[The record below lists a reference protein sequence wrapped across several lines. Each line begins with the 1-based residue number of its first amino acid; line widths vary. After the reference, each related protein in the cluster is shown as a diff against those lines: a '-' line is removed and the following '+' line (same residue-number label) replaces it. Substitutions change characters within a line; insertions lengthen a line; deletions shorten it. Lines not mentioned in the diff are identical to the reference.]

1 MNTSDPGV
9 AIILLN
15 WNGREDTL
23 ACLASLNSVDYSN
36 FRVLVVDNGSTDGSP
51 NAIRSRFPDVVVLEL
66 GHNLGFVQGNN
77 IGLGWAIGKG
87 FDFALLLNNDTWVS
101 PEFLT
106 LLVAA
111 LRADDRVAAAG
122 PTIYYAD
129 QPDVIWSAG
138 GEIDWN
144 RGRTDMRSMDERDH
158 GQLGSTPREVDF
170 VTGCALLVRLAVV
183 SRIGLLDPRFFA
195 YYEETEWCLR
205 MRRAGYRILHVP
217 GAKIWHRI
225 TPQAREASPRV
236 AYYMARNRLLFL
248 KLAHAGIN
256 SWFYTLFLDYARTL
270 LSWTIKPRW
279 RNKAQQRRAMIRGI
293 LDFSRGHFA
302 EWRQ

>member
-1 MNTSDPGV
+1 MTTSDPSV

-15 WNGREDTL
+15 WNGGEDTL
-23 ACLASLNSVDYSN
+23 ACLASLKSVDYPD
-36 FRVLVVDNGSTDGSP
+36 FKVLVVDNGSTDGSL
-51 NAIRSRFPDVVVLEL
+51 NAIRGHFPEIVVLEL
-66 GHNLGFVQGNN
+66 GQNLGFVQGNN
-77 IGLGWAIGKG
+77 IGLEWAIGQG

-101 PEFLT
+101 SEFLT
-106 LLVAA
+106 SLAAA

-138 GEIDWN
+138 GEIDWK
-144 RGRTDMRSMDERDH
+144 RGRTFMRNMDERDH
-158 GQLGSTPREVDF
+158 GQLGGAPREVDF
-170 VTGCALLVRLAVV
+170 VTGCALLVRLEVV
-183 SRIGLLDPRFFA
+183 RRIGLLDPRFFA

-205 MRRAGYRILHVP
+205 MGRAGYRILHVP
-217 GAKIWHRI
+217 SARIWHRI

-248 KLAHAGIN
+248 KLARAGVR

-279 RNKAQQRRAMIRGI
+279 RNKSQQRRAMIQGI
-293 LDFSRGHFA
+293 LDYSRGHFA
-302 EWRQ
+302 EWN